1 MSLRHLIAAC
11 AAVLATAGAGAAEPG
26 KPAES
31 SAATP
36 AAGADAVRTETARLL
51 EEQRNFELADVDG
64 DFQLSWEEF
73 RNFFVPQFHA
83 LDRDGD
89 GVIRGAEH
97 PPARTA
103 DGKAVTPPDV
113 TDEAFQQ
120 ALQNAF
126 KRADLD
132 GSGGLSAK
140 EWATPLS

>member
-1 MSLRHLIAAC
+1 MSLRHLIAVC
-11 AAVLATAGAGAAEPG
+11 AAVLATAGAGAAEPV

-36 AAGADAVRTETARLL
+36 AASADAVRTETARLL

-103 DGKAVTPPDV
+103 DGKPVTPPDV

-120 ALQNAF
+120 ALENAF

>member
-1 MSLRHLIAAC
+1 MSLRNLIAAC
-11 AAVLATAGAGAAEPG
+11 AAVLATAGAGAAETG
-26 KPAES
+26 TPAAS

-36 AAGADAVRTETARLL
+36 AATANAVRTETARLL

-97 PPARTA
+97 PPARAA
-103 DGKAVTPPDV
+103 DGKSVTPPDV

-120 ALQNAF
+120 ALRNAF
-126 KRADLD
+126 QRADLD
-132 GSGGLSAK
+132 RSGGLSAK